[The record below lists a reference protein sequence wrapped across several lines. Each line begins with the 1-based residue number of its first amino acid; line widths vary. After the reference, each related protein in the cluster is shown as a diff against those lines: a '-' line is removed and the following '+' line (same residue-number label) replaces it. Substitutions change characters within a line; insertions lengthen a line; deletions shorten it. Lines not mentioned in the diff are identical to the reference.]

1 MEMHQIRY
9 FLALCEDLNFT
20 RAAERCHVAQPSLTR
35 AVKLLEDELG
45 GPLFHRERAN
55 THLSELGRM
64 VRPHLEE
71 VYERAQQAKREAL
84 DFSKLKRTTLRIGIM
99 CTIAPYQLVDLLTAV
114 QVRHPGVELH
124 IVDAAAPQLEER
136 LVQGDLEVAIYC
148 RPQVGDDDRLHR
160 MALFR
165 EQMMIVVAP
174 THRFAGHN
182 VVRAQDLDGERY
194 VNRANCEFTG
204 IAGPIWKDHGAT
216 CSLVYRSE
224 RDDWVLAMVAAGLGF
239 GFMPE
244 SCVTHPG
251 VVARPL
257 IDPEFWRE
265 VNLVTVRGRPHSPA
279 VGAFVREAMRARWP
293 GQARRSEP
301 GLEPDAA

>member
-9 FLALCEDLNFT
+9 FLAVCEELNFT

-55 THLSELGRM
+55 THLTELGRM

-71 VYERAQQAKREAL
+71 VYDRAQQAKREAL
-84 DFSKLKRTTLRIGIM
+84 DFTKLKRTTLRIGIM
-99 CTIAPYQLVDLLTAV
+99 CTIAPNQLVELLTAV
-114 QVRHPGVELH
+114 QARHPGVELH

-136 LVQGDLEVAIYC
+136 LVKGELEVAIYC
-148 RPQVGDDDRLHR
+148 RPNRDGDERLHR
-160 MALFR
+160 IPLFR
-165 EQMMIVVAP
+165 EQMMIAVAP
-174 THRFAGHN
+174 QHRLAGQN
-182 VVRAQDLDGERY
+182 MVRARDLDGERY

-204 IAGPIWKDHGAT
+204 VAGPIWREHGAT

-244 SCVTHPG
+244 CGITHPG

-293 GQARRSEP
+293 GSLQRPES
-301 GLEPDAA
+301 GLKPDAA